1 MNPFT
6 FIKNTIR
13 AAGCL
18 IIFAVMAGGS
28 LVSYVESNPDR
39 SGRMAAIGWEAE
51 QRVDRD
57 AGFIEKVGA
66 LISAWWD
73 SDELVAEAQQ
83 DKALEEESKEKR
95 EARERER
102 RFNDSQY
109 REGDDYYG
117 SSS

>member
-1 MNPFT
+1 M
-6 FIKNTIR
+6 
-13 AAGCL
+13 
-18 IIFAVMAGGS
+18 
-28 LVSYVESNPDR
+28 SNPIPIEAAEWQL
-39 SGRMAAIGWEAE
+39 SGGKLNSGSTWMLVLSRKSV
-51 QRVDRD
+51 R
-57 AGFIEKVGA
+57 